1 MTEEMD
7 ALNQQLLGDAGFIRW
22 FEETYSAKSQEN
34 YFRSL
39 RRLSRQGVNLTSR
52 DSFREWVHT
61 QRKQGL
67 LDRTLN
73 VYIKAFNAVLRYRH
87 EERILF
93 FHTSRPFKRNR
104 ATIED
109 YRAMVSACTGWMGKR
124 DRFVVELLFK
134 TGVRYAELAA
144 LAVDD
149 FKDDVLLTRAGKGQ
163 KTREIFLLPTVKE
176 AFRQYMAVR
185 PVTSDTGLLLSRYGR
200 RITPSGGRNMVYR
213 IARKAGV
220 KFSPHMA
227 RRFYARYLWT
237 SGVMPD
243 VVRLQMGHES
253 YDTTLEY
260 IEPDQSDAM
269 RLMKKEAKRLD
280 FDEKTRIQIPEGFG
294 LSAPAGC
301 YAHVTASLCD
311 LNPVMLE
318 ACYEF

>member
-1 MTEEMD
+1 MTEGMD
-7 ALNQQLLGDAGFIRW
+7 ALNQELLRDAGFIRW
-22 FEETYSAKSQEN
+22 FEERYSAKSQEN

-39 RRLSRQGVNLTSR
+39 RRLARQGVDLSSR

-61 QRKQGL
+61 QRRKGL

-73 VYIKAFNAVLRYRH
+73 VYIKAFNTVLRYRQ

-93 FHTSRPFKRNR
+93 FHTSRPFRRNR

-109 YRAMVSACTGWMGKR
+109 YKAMVSVCTGWMGSR
-124 DRFVVELLFK
+124 DRLVVELLFK

-144 LAVDD
+144 LAIDD
-149 FKDDVLLTRAGKGQ
+149 FAGDVLLIRAGKGQ
-163 KTREIFLLPTVKE
+163 KTREIFLLPTVRE
-176 AFRQYMAVR
+176 AYRTYMAVR
-185 PVTSDTGLLLSRYGR
+185 PATGDTALLLSRYGR

-213 IARKAGV
+213 IAQRAGV

-237 SGVMPD
+237 NGVMPD

-269 RLMKKEAKRLD
+269 RMMKKEAKRLD
-280 FDEKTRIQIPEGFG
+280 FDERTRVQIPEGFE
-294 LSAPAGC
+294 LDALAGI
-301 YAHVTASLCD
+301 
-311 LNPVMLE
+311 
-318 ACYEF
+318 